1 MEIRR
6 LGVTDYQQTWQAMRD
21 FTVNRDANTQDELW
35 ITEHPSVYTLGLN
48 GKREHLL
55 EETQIP
61 IIQSDRGG
69 QITYHGLQQL
79 VIYTL
84 IDIKR
89 QQINS
94 RQLVD
99 ILEKAMIDTLVQ
111 YGLHAQAKAD
121 APGIYINQK
130 KIGSI
135 GLRIKQGG
143 SYHGLS
149 LNNQLDLSPFNA
161 INTCG
166 YADLEVTNLVEQ
178 GIIIS
183 NQELAIP
190 LVSSLY
196 QQLNGGRSGFNR
208 DSL

>member
-6 LGVTDYQQTWQAMRD
+6 LGITDYQQTWQAMRD
-21 FTVNRDANTQDELW
+21 FTVNRNANTLDELW

-55 EETQIP
+55 TETTIP
-61 IIQSDRGG
+61 MVQSDRGG
-69 QITYHGLQQL
+69 QITYHGLHQL
-79 VIYTL
+79 VVYTL
-84 IDIKR
+84 IDLKR
-89 QQINS
+89 LKINS

-99 ILEKAMIDTLVQ
+99 ILEKAMIDTLAQ
-111 YGLHAQAKAD
+111 YGLHAQARKD
-121 APGIYINQK
+121 APGVYVNQK

-135 GLRIKQGG
+135 GLRVKQGG

-149 LNNQLDLSPFNA
+149 LNNQLDLTPFNA

-183 NQELAIP
+183 NQELVIP
-190 LVSSLY
+190 LIDSLY
-196 QQLNGGRSGFNR
+196 RQLN
-208 DSL
+208 D